1 MPKIIEN
8 LRERVLKTAREALV
22 TEGYQ
27 ALSMRAL
34 AQRVGVAPGTLYNH
48 FRDKE
53 EIVAT
58 LALADWQGA
67 LARMD
72 AAAARATDLERGLAA
87 LCDELSSFSSA
98 YRPTWEQYEGGR
110 AAGYLTRYHRTLREQ
125 VARPARTVLERS
137 GRADLAP
144 LADVLAEVLLV
155 CSVNEDLGTASVGKL
170 AAALA
175 AGAQDV
181 TGRRSGD
188 DSPVP
193 LSHDEGG
200 EES

>member
-8 LRERVLKTAREALV
+8 LRERVLKAARETLV

-27 ALSMRAL
+27 ALSMRSL
-34 AQRVGVAPGTLYNH
+34 ARRAGVAPGTLYNY

-67 LARMD
+67 LARMG
-72 AAAARATDLERGLAA
+72 AAAARASDLERGLAA
-87 LCDELSSFSSA
+87 LCDELDSFSSA

-110 AAGYLTRYHRTLREQ
+110 AAGYLARYHRMLREQ
-125 VARPARTVLERS
+125 IARPVRTVLGRS

-144 LADVLAEVLLV
+144 LADVLAEVLLA
-155 CSVNEDLGTASVGKL
+155 CSVNEDLGTASIGKL

-175 AGAQDV
+175 AGAPH
-181 TGRRSGD
+181 T
-188 DSPVP
+188 
-193 LSHDEGG
+193 EGG
-200 EES
+200 QGS